1 MLEGQGDGP
10 TAELLTR
17 QLPKVEVYTTTIVSG
32 ATDSSDIRGATD
44 FTSNT
49 QDRISMSSVPMI
61 EPSHVVALPKGQC
74 FALLQGGQ
82 LWKVRMPLPAPD
94 PDEVMPQ
101 DLQQLAGYM
110 RQSYS
115 EATQWWEF
123 TSSPALQDGAL
134 PDDLLDD
141 AAAAEPGPVATD
153 DSAGNEASPLKD
165 AASTAQREQNQR
177 QGLIVGTIT
186 LPFRLLGV
194 LIGSLLFSIVVECV
208 GMHLF
213 WKDEGW
219 RHSQQM
225 LQYELGHLSN
235 HFTRS
240 VVVQEPGRTAHELVD
255 TGYEWVFVRSGLLER
270 MSQTAERARAPSHGQ
285 TRNFRYYISQAY
297 VWTES
302 YLIAAAFTTLT
313 FLVRLLV
320 LVLTLP
326 LILTAA
332 FVGLIDGLVR
342 RDVRR
347 FGAGRESGF
356 IYHRAKASLMP
367 LAVLPW
373 VTYLAL
379 PISVHPLLILLPSA
393 ALLGSG
399 REPDRGQLQEIPL
412 GECCP
417 AWL

>member
-1 MLEGQGDGP
+1 M
-10 TAELLTR
+10 
-17 QLPKVEVYTTTIVSG
+17 
-32 ATDSSDIRGATD
+32 SD
-44 FTSNT
+44 
-49 QDRISMSSVPMI
+49 P
-61 EPSHVVALPKGQC
+61 
-74 FALLQGGQ
+74 
-82 LWKVRMPLPAPD
+82 
-94 PDEVMPQ
+94 
-101 DLQQLAGYM
+101 
-110 RQSYS
+110 
-115 EATQWWEF
+115 
-123 TSSPALQDGAL
+123 
-134 PDDLLDD
+134 
-141 AAAAEPGPVATD
+141 
-153 DSAGNEASPLKD
+153 
-165 AASTAQREQNQR
+165 ASTAQRQQQRR
-177 QGLIVGTIT
+177 QGLIATAIS
-186 LPFRLLGV
+186 LPLRLFGV
-194 LIGSLLFSIVVECV
+194 LIASLMLSILIECV

-213 WKDEGW
+213 WKDQGW
-219 RHSQQM
+219 RHAQSM

-240 VVVQEPGRTAHELVD
+240 AIVQEPGRTAHDLVD
-255 TGYEWVFVRSGLLER
+255 TGYEWVFVRTGLLER

-285 TRNFRYYISQAY
+285 ARNFRYYISQVY

-302 YLIAAAFTTLT
+302 YLIAAAFTSLT

-326 LILTAA
+326 LIFTAA

-393 ALLGSG
+393 ALLGLAVSLTAG
-399 REPDRGQLQEIPL
+399 SFKKYL
-412 GECCP
+412 
-417 AWL
+417 